1 MPRRASFGIAIV
13 GLSLAIASLVHAST
27 DSPLPTAVT
36 DADHAIGRL
45 QDALLRRD
53 SDALDCL
60 AVLREDDAG
69 DGWLFALHE
78 VHDARC
84 GGDPDTSTVR
94 ARYRVSAAGE
104 VSVYDAV
111 EDAYTA
117 LP

>member
-1 MPRRASFGIAIV
+1 MSRRPSFCIAIV
-13 GLSLAIASLVHAST
+13 GLSLAVASLVRASP
-27 DSPLPTAVT
+27 SSALPMTVT
-36 DADHAIGRL
+36 DAGTAIGRL

>member
-27 DSPLPTAVT
+27 GSPLPTTVT
-36 DADHAIGRL
+36 DADNAIGRL

-53 SDALDCL
+53 GDALDCL
-60 AVLREDDAG
+60 AVLPEDDAG
-69 DGWLFALHE
+69 DGWSFALHE

-84 GGDPDTSTVR
+84 GGDPDISPVR

-104 VSVYDAV
+104 VSVYDAA
-111 EDAYTA
+111 EDAYVA